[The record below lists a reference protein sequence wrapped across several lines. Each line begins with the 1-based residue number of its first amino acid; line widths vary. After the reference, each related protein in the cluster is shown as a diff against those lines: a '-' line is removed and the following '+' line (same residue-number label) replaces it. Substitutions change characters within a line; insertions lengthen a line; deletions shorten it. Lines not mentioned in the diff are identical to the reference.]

1 MEMPKM
7 LVVAVAAVLAVS
19 ACTSGSTETTGAAID
34 STVTTSPASPPTSEA
49 TTTTATTATTSS
61 TTPTTVASA
70 AGTMDAPVPAGISA
84 SVGSVEVVVLANEP
98 DATELV
104 LAENEFNTAPASGNR
119 FVMWHIAVANVGEQT
134 TPLLAEIS
142 FAVAGPSTVVYN
154 TSANC
159 GVIPDQLDEF
169 RDVFPGGTVEGN
181 LCWEVADDDA
191 QSLVLLVDEF
201 AFSSERVV
209 FASAGTNVPLA
220 VDYPTP
226 IPPETGGPAGTRGN
240 AYPIGETIAVGG
252 WDITITHAAEDA
264 TAEVLA
270 ENSFNEE
277 PADGRQFFMIG
288 IEATYNGTASDSL
301 FASTSFSTVGPL
313 AVAYTGED
321 TCGVVPG
328 EIEVFSEV
336 FPGGTVA
343 GNLCWSVRSE
353 DVDGLVFY
361 AQEAV
366 SLDGEPLFF
375 DLR

>member
-1 MEMPKM
+1 M
-7 LVVAVAAVLAVS
+7 VAAAAVLVVS
-19 ACTSGSTETTGAAID
+19 ACTGSSDDTTAAGPG
-34 STVTTSPASPPTSEA
+34 STVTTVAPTSTSEA
-49 TTTTATTATTSS
+49 TTTTAATT
-61 TTPTTVASA
+61 TTETTTTTTVAGA
-70 AGTMDAPVPAGISA
+70 AGTMEDPVPAGTWA
-84 SVGSVEVVVLANEP
+84 GVGAVDIVVLANEP
-98 DATELV
+98 DATDLV
-104 LAENEFNTAPASGNR
+104 LAENEFNTAPEPGNR
-119 FVMWHIAVANVGEQT
+119 FVMWRVAVANGGEQT
-134 TPLLAEIS
+134 TPLLAEVS

-159 GVIPDQLDEF
+159 GVIPAQLDEF

-181 LCWEVADDDA
+181 LCWEVADEDA
-191 QSLVLLVDEF
+191 ESLVLLVDEF
-201 AFSSERVV
+201 AFSSDRMI
-209 FASAGTNVPLA
+209 FASAGTKVPLT

-226 IPPETGGPAGTRGN
+226 VPPETDGPVGTRGN
-240 AYPIGETIAVGG
+240 PYPLGETITVGE
-252 WDITITHAAEDA
+252 WDVTVTDVAEDA

-270 ENSFNEE
+270 ENSFNEV
-277 PADGRQFFMIG
+277 PPDGRQFLMIG
-288 IEATYNGTASDSL
+288 IEATYNGDASDFL

-343 GNLCWSVRSE
+343 GNLCWSVRAE
-353 DVDGLVFY
+353 DVGGLLLY

-366 SLDGEPLFF
+366 TLDGEPLFF

>member
-1 MEMPKM
+1 MRRILM
-7 LVVAVAAVLAVS
+7 VAVAAVLAVS
-19 ACTSGSTETTGAAID
+19 ACSSGSSDTTAAD
-34 STVTTSPASPPTSEA
+34 TVSTVTTAAPTSTSEA
-49 TTTTATTATTSS
+49 TTTTTATT
-61 TTPTTVASA
+61 TTAATTTTTVAAA
-70 AGTMDAPVPAGISA
+70 AGTMDDPVPAGTWA
-84 SVGSVEVVVLANEP
+84 RVGAVDVVVLANEP

-104 LAENEFNTAPASGNR
+104 LAENEFNTAPEPGNR
-119 FVMWHIAVANVGEQT
+119 FVMWRVAVANAGEQT
-134 TPLLAEIS
+134 TPLLAEVS

-181 LCWEVADDDA
+181 LCWEVADEDA
-191 QSLVLLVDEF
+191 ESLVLLVDEF
-201 AFSSERVV
+201 AFSSERIV

-226 IPPETGGPAGTRGN
+226 VPPETGGPVGTRGN
-240 AYPIGETIAVGG
+240 PYPIGDTISVGE
-252 WDITITHAAEDA
+252 WDITVTDVAEDA
-264 TAEVLA
+264 TADVLA
-270 ENSFNEE
+270 ENSFNEV
-277 PADGRQFFMIG
+277 PADGRQFFMVG
-288 IEATYNGTASDSL
+288 IEATYNGAASDFL
-301 FASTSFSTVGPL
+301 FASTSLSTVGPL

-343 GNLCWSVRSE
+343 GKLCWSVRSE
-353 DVDGLVFY
+353 DADGLVLY
-361 AQEAV
+361 VQEAV
-366 SLDGEPLFF
+366 TLDGEPVFF

>member
-1 MEMPKM
+1 
-7 LVVAVAAVLAVS
+7 
-19 ACTSGSTETTGAAID
+19 
-34 STVTTSPASPPTSEA
+34 
-49 TTTTATTATTSS
+49 
-61 TTPTTVASA
+61 
-70 AGTMDAPVPAGISA
+70 
-84 SVGSVEVVVLANEP
+84 VGSVEVVILANEP

-104 LAENEFNTAPASGNR
+104 LAENEFNTVPAPGNR
-119 FVMWHIAVANVGEQT
+119 FVMWRVAVANVGEQT
-134 TPLLAEIS
+134 TPLLAEVS

-181 LCWEVADDDA
+181 LCWEVADRDA
-191 QSLVLLVDEF
+191 ESLVFLVDES
-201 AFSSERVV
+201 AFSSDRTI
-209 FASAGTNVPLA
+209 FASAGTNVPLT

-226 IPPETGGPAGTRGN
+226 VPPETDGPAGTRGN
-240 AYPIGETIAVGG
+240 PYPIGGTITIGE
-252 WDITITHAAEDA
+252 WDIKVTDVAEDA
-264 TAEVLA
+264 TTEVLA

-277 PADGRQFFMIG
+277 PADGRQFFMVG
-288 IEATYNGTASDSL
+288 IEATYNGEASDFL
-301 FASTSFSTVGPL
+301 FASTSLSTVGPL

-343 GNLCWSVRSE
+343 GNLCWSVRNE
-353 DVDGLVFY
+353 DADGLVLY

-366 SLDGEPLFF
+366 TLDGESLFF